1 MNLDEIV
8 AYCCIGIAV
17 VIFGTNFIPV
27 KKIATGDGLF
37 FQALVYHILPHFC
50 HARAHLW
57 HFWCR
62 IVVLLPHYNANYR
75 VLQRFTAKIL
85 VNHEKV
91 NSMRTYMV
99 GGTCN
104 LLFSSDL

>member
-1 MNLDEIV
+1 MNLDEIL

-37 FQALVYHILPHFC
+37 FQASVCHGNIFQIFLLHFC
-50 HARAHLW
+50 RGTTFLPPFNAFHS
-57 HFWCR
+57 
-62 IVVLLPHYNANYR
+62 VLNR
-75 VLQRFTAKIL
+75 
-85 VNHEKV
+85 EKV
-91 NSMRTYMV
+91 NSMCTYMA

-104 LLFSSDL
+104 LLFSPNL

>member
-37 FQALVYHILPHFC
+37 FQALVYHSLPHFC
-50 HARAHLW
+50 HTQAHL
-57 HFWCR
+57 
-62 IVVLLPHYNANYR
+62 
-75 VLQRFTAKIL
+75 
-85 VNHEKV
+85 
-91 NSMRTYMV
+91 
-99 GGTCN
+99 
-104 LLFSSDL
+104 

>member
-1 MNLDEIV
+1 MNLDEIL

-37 FQALVYHILPHFC
+37 FQASVCHGQFSLSFLPHFAAVQC
-50 HARAHLW
+50 ILP
-57 HFWCR
+57 R
-62 IVVLLPHYNANYR
+62 ITAYNSVLNR
-75 VLQRFTAKIL
+75 
-85 VNHEKV
+85 EKV
-91 NSMRTYMV
+91 NSLCTYMA

-104 LLFSSDL
+104 LLFSPDL